1 MFLLQSVT
9 AFGRAMI
16 DLTKQ
21 HVEEM
26 YTIKNGYKHD
36 AKVFLFSIFIFKL
49 YIYGLLNFL
58 YLFYYCNLV

>member
-36 AKVFLFSIFIFKL
+36 AKVFLF
-49 YIYGLLNFL
+49 
-58 YLFYYCNLV
+58 